1 MAVALLGIVINAVG
15 LQRERHPA
23 PLFAPEAVP
32 APASSAPAPILSTP
46 APAASQPK
54 TEASPAPAAKP
65 IASAAPQA
73 PSRKADPIGDLVRT
87 GAASE
92 SAKTVLAV
100 QRALV
105 KLGYDLNADGLMG
118 ASTVEALRD
127 FEKNHGLPVTSEL
140 SPRLIAKLNGAAR

>member
-1 MAVALLGIVINAVG
+1 M
-15 LQRERHPA
+15 
-23 PLFAPEAVP
+23 
-32 APASSAPAPILSTP
+32 
-46 APAASQPK
+46 
-54 TEASPAPAAKP
+54 
-65 IASAAPQA
+65 
-73 PSRKADPIGDLVRT
+73 
-87 GAASE
+87 
-92 SAKTVLAV
+92 LAV